1 MYAIV
6 EIGGHQYKVAK
17 GDVLFVDRQNA
28 EANKKL
34 TLDRVLM
41 VADGKG
47 KFSVGTPVLEK
58 AAVEATV
65 VDHVRG
71 DKVIVFKKK
80 RRKGY
85 QKTRGHRADLT
96 QIQID
101 TITA

>member
-28 EANKKL
+28 EAKKKL

-47 KFSVGTPVLEK
+47 KFNVGTPVLEK
-58 AAVEATV
+58 AAVKATV
-65 VDHVRG
+65 LDHVRG

-85 QKTRGHRADLT
+85 KKTRGHRTDLT

-101 TITA
+101 SITA